1 MNTESDIDQQKPAE
15 RIVYFDTLRG
25 LTIISMVAF
34 HTTYDLAYLYGI
46 DLPWFTSSIF
56 QDIWRAT
63 ISWTFLILAGW
74 MTQHSRNNLKR
85 GAMYAIAA
93 LVVFLV
99 TSVASVDTPV
109 SFGILYCMAFCTLAY
124 GAGARFFK
132 RLNPLIGITICVS
145 LFAITYGV
153 PRGSYMFAGLSWL
166 GFRGPG
172 FASGDYYPPIPYFF
186 LYAAGVFSAIAYLS
200 RDVKF
205 YIYPSWMKRDY
216 CHPLT
221 IIGRHSLL
229 IYLLHQPIVLALL
242 TATLG

>member
-109 SFGILYCMAFCTLAY
+109 SFGILY
-124 GAGARFFK
+124 
-132 RLNPLIGITICVS
+132 
-145 LFAITYGV
+145 
-153 PRGSYMFAGLSWL
+153 
-166 GFRGPG
+166 
-172 FASGDYYPPIPYFF
+172 
-186 LYAAGVFSAIAYLS
+186 
-200 RDVKF
+200 
-205 YIYPSWMKRDY
+205 
-216 CHPLT
+216 
-221 IIGRHSLL
+221 
-229 IYLLHQPIVLALL
+229 
-242 TATLG
+242 